1 MAYLHDFKLEEV
13 AAWKTKKSSML
24 CNLKS

>member
-13 AAWKTKKSSML
+13 AAWLKNNTKNIK
-24 CNLKS
+24 NII